1 MSGKKVI
8 LFIVIF
14 SVLAIIATWIYGQ
27 KVIDDLD
34 LDRGLDSNS
43 TVISL
48 DDNSF
53 Y

>member
-8 LFIVIF
+8 LFIIIF

-27 KVIDDLD
+27 KVIKDFDL
-34 LDRGLDSNS
+34 GLDSNS
-43 TVISL
+43 TVISVE
-48 DDNSF
+48 DTSF